1 MSEFNVDEFY
11 KSVLELKTTEAVD
24 AAFEPLLKNHYYAQR
39 EAIGKVLEDKFLE
52 DRETYYTKFLKDMI
66 DDHKAQGAEL
76 AKAWVVR
83 KMGFDERT
91 SGEKEVAAAQVA
103 NQVAFHIEEL
113 CDYNASPLTK
123 AFNNAAVDLTDAEYN
138 RSAVAVKPRLAFIDA
153 YAAQEGYYKPNPLR
167 DKRCGPGR

>member
-1 MSEFNVDEFY
+1 MSEFNADEFY
-11 KSVLELKTTEAVD
+11 ESVLKLETTEAVD
-24 AAFEPLLKNHYYAQR
+24 AAFEPLLKNHFNDERA
-39 EAIGKVLEDKFLE
+39 AVGKALEDKFLE
-52 DRETYYTKFLKDMI
+52 DRETYYTKFLKDMVYN
-66 DDHKAQGAEL
+66 DKAQGAEV

-113 CDYNASPLTK
+113 CGPDVSPLTK
-123 AFNNAAVDLTDAEYN
+123 AFNTAAVDLTDAEYN
-138 RSAVAVKPRLAFIDA
+138 RSAVAVKPKFAFIDA

-167 DKRCGPGR
+167 DKRNGPGR